1 MIALLKGNFLY
12 LTPAKLIVEIGGL
25 GYEVQISLQTYEP
38 IKNLTE
44 GSLFIYHHITEQ
56 SQSLFGFYTQKE
68 KEIFILLM
76 TVNGIGANTARL
88 ILSGMQIDELFK
100 AISLGNLLQLEKIK
114 GIGKKTAERIII
126 ELKDKIIKISSTN
139 FEEGLSPEKNIK
151 HDAIQALMT
160 LGIAKIIA
168 EKSVETSLLNATE
181 DLNLESLIKLAL
193 KNC

>member
-1 MIALLKGNFLY
+1 
-12 LTPAKLIVEIGGL
+12 
-25 GYEVQISLQTYEP
+25 
-38 IKNLTE
+38 
-44 GSLFIYHHITEQ
+44 
-56 SQSLFGFYTQKE
+56 
-68 KEIFILLM
+68 M